1 MRPDEARGTEAGVYD
16 AAAAGEFEM
25 PEGAARRLGS
35 ACDALIE
42 GLRQAGAAGA
52 ELTEVTGFA
61 ELPSGHALARGF
73 GAKGAQYREVL
84 AGLQEAAL
92 RLKAGY
98 LAAASLFEEADAAN
112 RAAMRLAAD
121 GLDGRL

>member
-1 MRPDEARGTEAGVYD
+1 MYD
-16 AAAAGEFEM
+16 AAAAGEFSM
-25 PEGAARRLGS
+25 PEGAARRLAA
-35 ACDALIE
+35 ACDALVD
-42 GLRQAGAAGA
+42 GLRRARASGT

-61 ELPSGHALARGF
+61 QLPSGQALARGF

-98 LAAASLFEEADAAN
+98 LAAAELFEEADAAN
-112 RAAMRLAAD
+112 RAAMRLTAD
-121 GLDGRL
+121 ELDGRL